1 MKLIKFTHS
10 CVRLEK
16 EADVLVIDPGAFSS
30 EAELLSALD
39 GARTV
44 LVTHEHPDHLN
55 REAVLAA
62 LGRER
67 HLELFA
73 PHSVAEALRTEVRHD
88 DGLRSRIIDALP
100 ESRFEVPGFD
110 IRTFGG
116 QHALIHPHIPL
127 VANIGYLIDDNLYH
141 PGDSFIVP
149 HGLQAGALLVPIH
162 APWSKIGEVLDFLIS
177 VRAPVAYPIHDGLL
191 NAKGLGII
199 EGHLKRIGA
208 SYGTRY
214 EHLDTGQAVEI

>member
-1 MKLIKFTHS
+1 MMLTKFTHS

-16 EADVLVIDPGAFSS
+16 GSDVLVIDPGTFSDD
-30 EAELLSALD
+30 AELKRVLH

-62 LGRER
+62 LGEDHR
-67 HLELFA
+67 LELFA
-73 PHSVAEALRTEVRHD
+73 PHAVAEALRTEVQAD
-88 DGLRSRIIDALP
+88 DGVRSRIVDALP
-100 ESRFEVPGFD
+100 ETRFEVPGFEV
-110 IRTFGG
+110 RTFGG
-116 QHALIHPHIPL
+116 QHALIHPHVPMISNL
-127 VANIGYLIDDNLYH
+127 GYLIDDTLYH

-149 HGLQAGALLVPIH
+149 HGLQAETLLLPIH
-162 APWSKIGEVLDFLIS
+162 APWSKIGEVLDFMIA
-177 VRAPVAYPIHDGLL
+177 VRAHTAYPIHDGLL
-191 NAKGLGII
+191 NATGLGIV

-214 EHLDTGQAVEI
+214 EHLDAGQHVQV